1 MGGIYVDDVTDRGL
15 FLHLQNNLAGGNYCA
30 SLNRVPVYGSA
41 LHLVGVLGLDC
52 LRNWFIRDLI
62 TRKQERDRAKTE
74 PQDLAPFEG
83 EAYQQWL
90 RQRRRDQMALEKE
103 RVQILNLSPQ
113 AFAQLV
119 ADLPSV
125 RCRVEYLLEQSERQ
139 LSNGSAQIFWDTI
152 SQLKEMLFEGIPDKV
167 YAIKNQAE
175 AGRSVEQV
183 ETLEREAA
191 RFAERLQSLVAR
203 AKTLGSFAQEY
214 ALRSAYEKR
223 ELEDLRRALIRQA
236 TGCNEFARCADSAA
250 SKRSSCLAHQVPQKA
265 VGRRW
270 RITMV
275 GISGVALVIATVL
288 ILAEAYDNWGIA
300 KGKKGDL
307 EGAIADFNQAI
318 ELNPRFAE
326 AYCNR
331 GIAKG
336 KKRDL
341 EGAVA
346 DFNKAIELNTKFA
359 EAYYNLGITKLRK
372 GDLDGVIADFNQAI
386 ELNPQD
392 AGAYYNRGLARER
405 KGDYQGAA
413 GDYERAKELKP

>member
-1 MGGIYVDDVTDRGL
+1 MDQLSTLWMYLVLTV
-15 FLHLQNNLAGGNYCA
+15 CA
-30 SLNRVPVYGSA
+30 IG
-41 LHLVGVLGLDC
+41 
-52 LRNWFIRDLI
+52 FIRDLI

-74 PQDLAPFEG
+74 PQHLAPFEE

-90 RQRRRDQMALEKE
+90 RQRRHDQMALEKE
-103 RVQILNLSPQ
+103 RVQILNRSPK

-119 ADLPSV
+119 ADMPSV

-139 LSNGSAQIFWDTI
+139 LPNGSPQIFWDTI
-152 SQLKEMLFEGIPDKV
+152 SQLEEMLFKEIPDKV

-183 ETLEREAA
+183 ETLEREAT
-191 RFAERLQSLVAR
+191 RFSERLQSLVAR

-223 ELEDLRRALIRQA
+223 ELEDLRRALIRP
-236 TGCNEFARCADSAA
+236 
-250 SKRSSCLAHQVPQKA
+250 KRSSCLAHQVPQKA

-270 RITMV
+270 RITMI

-288 ILAEAYDNWGIA
+288 ILAEAYYNWGIA

-336 KKRDL
+336 KKGDL
-341 EGAVA
+341 EGAIA
-346 DFNKAIELNTKFA
+346 DFNQAVELNPKFA
-359 EAYYNLGITKLRK
+359 EAYYNLGITELRK
-372 GDLDGVIADFNQAI
+372 GDLDGVIAHFDQAI

>member
-1 MGGIYVDDVTDRGL
+1 MDQLTTLWMYLVLTV
-15 FLHLQNNLAGGNYCA
+15 CA
-30 SLNRVPVYGSA
+30 IG
-41 LHLVGVLGLDC
+41 
-52 LRNWFIRDLI
+52 FIRDLI

-74 PQDLAPFEG
+74 PQHLAPFEE

-90 RQRRRDQMALEKE
+90 RQRRHDQMALEKE
-103 RVQILNLSPQ
+103 RVQILNRSPK

-119 ADLPSV
+119 ADMPSV

-139 LSNGSAQIFWDTI
+139 LPNGSAQIFWDTI
-152 SQLKEMLFEGIPDKV
+152 SQLKETLFEGIPAKV

-175 AGRSVEQV
+175 AGRPVEQV

-203 AKTLGSFAQEY
+203 AKTLESFAQEY

-223 ELEDLRRALIRQA
+223 ELEDFRRALIRP
-236 TGCNEFARCADSAA
+236 E
-250 SKRSSCLAHQVPQKA
+250 RSSCLAHQVPQKA

-288 ILAEAYDNWGIA
+288 ILAEAYYNWGIA

-318 ELNPRFAE
+318 ELNPRFGE
-326 AYCNR
+326 AYCAR

-336 KKRDL
+336 KNGDL
-341 EGAVA
+341 EGSIA
-346 DFNKAIELNTKFA
+346 DFNQAIELNPKFA
-359 EAYYNLGITKLRK
+359 EADYNLGITKLRK
-372 GDLDGVIADFNQAI
+372 GDLEGSIADFNQAI